1 MSAARVCPSIH
12 GKTTT
17 ASMLTWILKFTGY
30 NPSFL
35 IGGVAQNFGLSSRLT
50 DSNFFVIEADEHDTA
65 FFDKHSKFVHYH
77 PRTLVINNLEFD
89 QADIFDSLKDIQ
101 KQFHHLIHTMPN
113 NGLVIYPQNNAN
125 IKALFKK
132 QSLSLFV

>member
-1 MSAARVCPSIH
+1 MINGCWGVSDTH

-17 ASMLTWILKFTGY
+17 ASMLAWILEFAGY

-35 IGGVAQNFGLSSRLT
+35 IGGVAQNFGVSSRLT
-50 DSNFFVIEADEHDTA
+50 DANFFVIEADEYDTA

-77 PRTLVINNLEFD
+77 PKILVINNLEFD
-89 QADIFDSLKDIQ
+89 HADIFDSLKDIQ
-101 KQFHHLIHTMPN
+101 KQFHYLIRTIPS

-125 IKALFKK
+125 IKAVLK
-132 QSLSLFV
+132 QGI